1 MRAGEQPKAKILI
14 IDDEQIVHE
23 SVRRILEVEGY
34 RVEGAFRVKDALDLL
49 KREDYDLVLSDLMM
63 PDESGM
69 KAVEAVAR
77 DHPYCGVVMFT
88 GFATVESAVESMKL
102 GSLDYLPKPFTPEEL
117 LEVVERAL
125 SRVYKSRRD
134 REIED
139 TYSEAEKAIKSSLDL
154 KEILN
159 LICGS
164 VVRLLQTKASALYMY
179 KKQDQTLEI
188 VASKGLNQEYIEK
201 GVLDATESLPQFLQ
215 AEGPFLTEEAAFDS
229 QLQYPEAAR
238 EQGYVAIL
246 SIPLK
251 VKEAVLGILR
261 LYSTDKRSFSD
272 DEIDILK
279 KFAEQGSRA
288 IENALSYERVRS
300 DIEDIK
306 QHIPEPVAQ
315 KINQ

>member
-23 SVRRILEVEGY
+23 SVRRILETEGY
-34 RVEGAFRVKDALDLL
+34 AVEGALRVKDALDLL
-49 KREDYDLVLSDLMM
+49 EKEDYDLVLSDLMM

-102 GSLDYLPKPFTPEEL
+102 GSLDYLPKPFTPDEL

-125 SRVYKSRRD
+125 AKVYKSRRD
-134 REIED
+134 GEIEE
-139 TYSEAEKAIKSSLDL
+139 TYSQAEKAIRSSLDL

-164 VVRLLQTKASALYMY
+164 VVRLLQVKASALYMY
-179 KKQDQTLEI
+179 KKQEQTLEI
-188 VASKGLNQEYIEK
+188 VASQGLTQDYLEK
-201 GVLDATESLPQFLQ
+201 GVLDATKSLPSVLG
-215 AEGPFLTEEAAFDS
+215 AEGPLLTEDSAFDAE
-229 QLQYPEAAR
+229 LQYPEVAR
-238 EQGYVAIL
+238 EEGFVAIL
-246 SIPLK
+246 SVPLR
-251 VKEAVLGILR
+251 VKDAVLGILR
-261 LYSTDKRSFSD
+261 LYSVDKSSFSD
-272 DEIDILK
+272 DELDILV

-288 IENALSYERVRS
+288 IENALSYEQVRT

-315 KINQ
+315 KINH